1 MVPTDFIL
9 LRALRLKLDLIPGP
23 PHHDRA
29 LYNPAIQ
36 AIARYPAVEVATAI
50 GAMRGITLVTDGS
63 FDPRAWQWV
72 WRADGDRRL
81 RVGFTAMGS
90 AIESPLDLAWGR
102 QPARGRLPGRRP
114 AHVLGPRPPDPP
126 RHVAALRRPG
136 VHAGRVRRPHPR
148 GAGGD
153 RHHRPTRRA
162 GGRRGYRTG
171 GTVTARRAATAA
183 ENAALVLVILGT
195 LLATWWPAVYVS
207 DWFQHNRWVRAHVLG
222 DAPATPPAAIR
233 PPVSG
238 PAGGGR
244 VHAHARP

>member
-9 LRALRLKLDLIPGP
+9 LRHLRLKLDLIPGP

-90 AIESPLDLAWGR
+90 VIESPEDLAWGGSPLEADCLVGDLLTFWAHVR
-102 QPARGRLPGRRP
+102 RTHPDTWLHYDGRVYTPDAFVDRVREVLEAIVITDLPG
-114 AHVLGPRPPDPP
+114 V
-126 RHVAALRRPG
+126 
-136 VHAGRVRRPHPR
+136 
-148 GAGGD
+148 
-153 RHHRPTRRA
+153 
-162 GGRRGYRTG
+162 
-171 GTVTARRAATAA
+171 
-183 ENAALVLVILGT
+183 
-195 LLATWWPAVYVS
+195 
-207 DWFQHNRWVRAHVLG
+207 
-222 DAPATPPAAIR
+222 PAADED
-233 PPVSG
+233 
-238 PAGGGR
+238 PA
-244 VHAHARP
+244 PEES